1 MDEPEYTRSYIAEK
15 ETGYKYP
22 EDNRD
27 LWISPLLTSKHIG
40 KL

>member
-1 MDEPEYTRSYIAEK
+1 MDEPEYARYYRAEK
-15 ETGYKYP
+15 ETGYKCP

-27 LWISPLLTSKHIG
+27 FWISPLLTSKHIG